1 MTKYQIQNRSDKAIG
16 FTLVRKVKT
25 DDGDKVIKEDVAL
38 YPGELREMAK
48 LAGAHIDFHVPVD
61 FTFRQKKAV
70 SEKFTFINK
79 TMKDIE
85 EKVTAVDLPPHFTL
99 LKIKK
104 VHV

>member
-1 MTKYQIQNRSDKAIG
+1 MTNYQIQNRSDKAIG

-25 DDGDKVIKEDVAL
+25 DNGENTVKEDVSL

-48 LAGAHIDFHVPVD
+48 MAGAHLDFHAPVD
-61 FTFRQKKAV
+61 FTFRKKKAV
-70 SEKFTFINK
+70 SDKFTFVNK
-79 TMKDIE
+79 TVKDVK
-85 EKVTAVDLPPHFTL
+85 EKVTAVDLPAHFTL